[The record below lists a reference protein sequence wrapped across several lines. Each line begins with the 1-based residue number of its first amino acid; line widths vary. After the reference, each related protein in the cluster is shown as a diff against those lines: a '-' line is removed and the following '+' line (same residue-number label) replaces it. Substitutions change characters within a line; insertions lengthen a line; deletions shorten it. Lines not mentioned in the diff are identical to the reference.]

1 MNAVIKQLLVT
12 VMGGVTV
19 AILVPLVTGCSSP
32 GGCRT
37 CRKES
42 PGPPPAPTLP
52 AANPMAGPVSPASP
66 SGTPGGSAIAAAPYG
81 GQKTCPVTGEE
92 LGSMGQ
98 PIPVTLKG
106 QTVYV
111 CCRGCVA
118 KAQADP
124 DKALAAV
131 AAERAR

>member
-1 MNAVIKQLLVT
+1 MKTVIKQLLVT
-12 VMGGVTV
+12 VVGGVAV
-19 AILVPLVTGCSSP
+19 ALLVPLVAGCSSP

-42 PGPPPAPTLP
+42 PAPPALP
-52 AANPMAGPVSPASP
+52 AANPTAGAGAPAP
-66 SGTPGGSAIAAAPYG
+66 TSGPPGVPAAPSG

-92 LGSMGQ
+92 LGSMGK
-98 PIPVTLKG
+98 PVPVALKG

-111 CCRGCVA
+111 CCRGCAA
-118 KAQADP
+118 KALADP

-131 AAERAR
+131 AADRAR

>member
-1 MNAVIKQLLVT
+1 MKAVIKQLLVT
-12 VMGGVTV
+12 VLGGVTV
-19 AILVPLVTGCSSP
+19 ALLVPLVTGCSSF
-32 GGCRT
+32 GGCRSR
-37 CRKES
+37 CKES
-42 PGPPPAPTLP
+42 PGPPPAPP
-52 AANPMAGPVSPASP
+52 VANPTAGPVAPAPP
-66 SGTPGGSAIAAAPYG
+66 SGSPGVPAVTAAPYG

-92 LGSMGQ
+92 LGSMGR
-98 PIPVTLKG
+98 PVPVTLKG

-124 DKALAAV
+124 EKALAAV